1 MLINN
6 QGNKEDDAFGIADNK
21 NPLYQTFKIDTII
34 SLLTNEY
41 KIIDLEIKD
50 IAKTDDVFKQTFEY
64 ALLNN
69 PDYFKNNVPY
79 NKNIQGEYSI
89 DKFEAILYS
98 TVILNTY
105 KELLLELYNVP
116 TTTEIIRKNLKYFL
130 KNHNIYFI
138 LMELKKYGMIL
149 YDGTIIIN
157 KIYTLIPSK
166 SNAFIIFFTL
176 LHELMHALS
185 RLFRGDKN
193 FFGCTDEF
201 SKKKWIE
208 ICKRERRFL

>member
-1 MLINN
+1 MLISR
-6 QGNKEDDAFGIADNK
+6 QGNKEDDAFGIANNK

-105 KELLLELYNVP
+105 KELLLELYN
-116 TTTEIIRKNLKYFL
+116 N
-130 KNHNIYFI
+130 
-138 LMELKKYGMIL
+138 
-149 YDGTIIIN
+149 
-157 KIYTLIPSK
+157 
-166 SNAFIIFFTL
+166 
-176 LHELMHALS
+176 
-185 RLFRGDKN
+185 
-193 FFGCTDEF
+193 
-201 SKKKWIE
+201 
-208 ICKRERRFL
+208 